1 MLTMTIIR
9 LDKVA
14 YISFFA
20 CITVLLLN
28 SCSTLDSPKAREEVG
43 QSTPASPHRSFADTD
58 LENIASVLTQLKQM
72 NEQEKKDAQLIIA
85 DIEEMMKG
93 SQWNWSGVSKQYA
106 EAAIRVPSPIN
117 LSKAAQSLAMI
128 NRDSEP
134 SNRQETLSIKL
145 KDWKRAVNIYK
156 VALEVSK
163 QPGQSLPSSKSKAIQ
178 GDIRC
183 LESFIKKPD
192 LKMPPCPLI
201 KDALEVSKESYK
213 NKLRNLLNL
222 QLRKKIA

>member
-1 MLTMTIIR
+1 MTIIR
-9 LDKVA
+9 LSKVLH
-14 YISFFA
+14 ISFFSF
-20 CITVLLLN
+20 ITFLLLN
-28 SCSTLDSPKAREEVG
+28 SCSAINSPEAKKEVN
-43 QSTPASPHRSFADTD
+43 QSISGSPHRNFADTD
-58 LENIASVLTQLKQM
+58 LENVTSVLTQLKQM
-72 NEQEKKDAQLIIA
+72 NDQEKKDARLIIA

-106 EAAIRVPSPIN
+106 EAAIRNPSSIN

-145 KDWKRAVNIYK
+145 KDWQSAVNIYK

-163 QPGQSLPSSKSKAIQ
+163 QPRQSLPSSESKAIQ

-192 LKMPPCPLI
+192 LTTLPCSLI
-201 KDALEVSKESYK
+201 KDALKVSK
-213 NKLRNLLNL
+213 L
-222 QLRKKIA
+222 I